1 MMTPL
6 ILKGCKSVQYF
17 ITQQQK
23 HQATLSRPGSLQGGN
38 TLCSGARSPAQRNA
52 HRAYRKHGSSPCAS
66 WLIQCEWCNN
76 SQLHEGGKHGV
87 GSNTTR
93 VVPRW
98 RRCCSQRRRHSVQW
112 RQSSAKL
119 VSDGHKNTRG
129 PHPFV

>member
-17 ITQQQK
+17 ITQQQPPGTRQLYPG
-23 HQATLSRPGSLQGGN
+23 QAGRVAL
-38 TLCSGARSPAQRNA
+38 LCALVRGAQCSA

-98 RRCCSQRRRHSVQW
+98 RRRAQR

-119 VSDGHKNTRG
+119 ASDGHKNTRG